1 MREQDFTDINENRMG
16 KLEILKINFTHITFV
31 GKG

>member
-16 KLEILKINFTHITFV
+16 KLEILKINFTNITFV